1 MQRTFLRGP
10 STFLFLREVQE
21 ARRCHG
27 SASEET
33 IAPGS
38 PKPWGG
44 KRQSKPETH
53 RTSVLFLSGPEEQKL
68 RFQARTT
75 PLRSVVLSAP
85 KIQKNQTMPCRA
97 PSQHPQVSVEAR
109 TREAALRTERLQA
122 RLYSSVELPGKRMT
136 PPLPIL
142 ADVISRIFGPTTKFK
157 PLKKPNWSS
166 AISSMSEGVK
176 RRSYTI

>member
-33 IAPGS
+33 TAPGS

-53 RTSVLFLSGPEEQKL
+53 RTSVLFLSCPEAQKL
-68 RFQARTT
+68 RFQGADHFAA
-75 PLRSVVLSAP
+75 LRGPFPP
-85 KIQKNQTMPCRA
+85 KTQKNQTMPCRA
-97 PSQHPQVSVEAR
+97 HRLDRAPCWLGPPPGPRSE
-109 TREAALRTERLQA
+109 ER
-122 RLYSSVELPGKRMT
+122 RVGKEGG
-136 PPLPIL
+136 
-142 ADVISRIFGPTTKFK
+142 GP
-157 PLKKPNWSS
+157 
-166 AISSMSEGVK
+166 
-176 RRSYTI
+176 

>member
-33 IAPGS
+33 TAPGS

-53 RTSVLFLSGPEEQKL
+53 RTSVLFLSCPEAQKL
-68 RFQARTT
+68 RFQGADHSP
-75 PLRSVVLSAP
+75 PLRGPFRPKNPKEPNYAVPRPPAGPCAVLAGTTTGSARGGPLCHPPSGWRSRCCSPGNPERSAP
-85 KIQKNQTMPCRA
+85 PGAVRA
-97 PSQHPQVSVEAR
+97 PRCPVGAGLRER
-109 TREAALRTERLQA
+109 TLRVGRRE
-122 RLYSSVELPGKRMT
+122 
-136 PPLPIL
+136 PLL
-142 ADVISRIFGPTTKFK
+142 SWCASGTRK
-157 PLKKPNWSS
+157 
-166 AISSMSEGVK
+166 
-176 RRSYTI
+176 